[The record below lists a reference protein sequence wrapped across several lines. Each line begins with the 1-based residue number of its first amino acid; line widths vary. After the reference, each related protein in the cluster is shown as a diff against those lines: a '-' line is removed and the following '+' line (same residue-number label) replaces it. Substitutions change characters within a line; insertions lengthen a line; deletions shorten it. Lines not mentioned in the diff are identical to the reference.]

1 MQALLQNLQFP
12 PAQIP
17 VQIHLYEEE
26 VGEVV
31 AEEVIKVDGVT
42 KKGLIKEVQKVAV
55 EDQHRL

>member
-1 MQALLQNLQFP
+1 MPALLQNLQYL
-12 PAQIP
+12 PAQIL

-42 KKGLIKEVQKVAV
+42 KKDLIKEAQKVAA

>member
-1 MQALLQNLQFP
+1 MPALLQNLQYL
-12 PAQIP
+12 PAQIL

-42 KKGLIKEVQKVAV
+42 KKDLIKEAQKVAA
-55 EDQHRL
+55 EDQHHL

>member
-1 MQALLQNLQFP
+1 MPALLQNLQYL
-12 PAQIP
+12 PAQIL

-42 KKGLIKEVQKVAV
+42 KKDLIKEVQKAAA
-55 EDQHRL
+55 EDQHHL